1 MDRENDNLIHQ
12 NRIFMWIAIA
22 TAALLLVPLI
32 AMQFSTDVN
41 WGVADFAIMG
51 LMLFGFASLFV
62 LISRRVASRSRML
75 IGAVIVLAFLLLWAE
90 LAVGIFTDW
99 GN

>member
-12 NRIFMWIAIA
+12 NCIFTWIAIA

-62 LISRRVASRSRML
+62 LISRRVANRRRTLVGAL
-75 IGAVIVLAFLLLWAE
+75 IILAFLFLWAE
-90 LAVGIFTDW
+90 LAVGIFPDW
-99 GN
+99 GS